1 MPSQF
6 GKKQNIKNLLLN
18 IIAFIVQFAISFY
31 ISPVIVEGVGASAYG
46 FIGVANDFV
55 SYASI
60 IATVFNSVASR
71 FIANS
76 FYKGDYKKANSY
88 FNSLITTNIVISGVL
103 AAISILLIPL
113 LNRILT
119 IPETL
124 VLDVQITFAFVFA
137 SYIVS
142 LLTLVFTTSTF
153 ISNRT
158 DINGVRNIIQYII
171 RFALIILFLNFVSV
185 KIYWIAF
192 ATFISTVVVAFMNI
206 RLTKRLTPE
215 LSIDIRKAKKKYAF
229 ELAMSGSWM
238 ALTSISA
245 ILLRGLDL
253 TIANM
258 MIGDYEMGI
267 LSIARTMPNNIT
279 SIISVLAP
287 LFTPAFIALYAKSKI
302 EELVKNVN
310 DSIKT
315 IAMILFVPICGFIVF
330 SYDFYALWQDSLSHD
345 EILLVTFL
353 SVVTVVQAIFNSTTS
368 TMAQL
373 SVVANKLK
381 LPVFVS
387 LGCGIISII
396 AELLLLKYTALGL
409 YGIVIPTTVVMVL
422 RYVLFNSWYAG
433 YCLKTSCIPF
443 VLMTLKTWLS
453 IPILISFMT
462 FIRNVLPI
470 NSWMDLFVDIIIS
483 GSVGYILMVL
493 LYGRKVLLKIVKG
506 RKENE

>member
-1 MPSQF
+1 MASQF
-6 GKKQNIKNLLLN
+6 GKRQNIRNLLLN

-31 ISPVIVEGVGASAYG
+31 ISPVIVDGVGASAYG

-88 FNSLITTNIVISGVL
+88 FNSLIATNIVISAVL
-103 AAISILLIPL
+103 AIISVVLIPL
-113 LNRILT
+113 LDRILT
-119 IPETL
+119 IPEAL
-124 VLDVQITFAFVFA
+124 VLDVQITFALVFA

-153 ISNRT
+153 ITNRT
-158 DINGVRNIIQYII
+158 DINGVRNIIQYVI
-171 RFALIILFLNFVSV
+171 RFALIVLFLNFVSI
-185 KIYWIAF
+185 KIYWVAF
-192 ATFISTVVVAFMNI
+192 ATLIATVVVAFMNI
-206 RLTKRLTPE
+206 GLTKRLTPE
-215 LSIDIRKAKKKYAF
+215 LSINIRKAKKKYVV
-229 ELAMSGSWM
+229 ELAISGSWM
-238 ALTSISA
+238 ALTSISS

-287 LFTPAFIALYAKSKI
+287 LFTPAFIAWYAKDKI
-302 EELVKNVN
+302 EELVRNVN

-315 IAMILFVPICGFIVF
+315 MAIILFVPICGFIVF
-330 SYDFYALWQDSLSHD
+330 SHDFYTLWQDSLNQE
-345 EILLVTFL
+345 EILLITIL
-353 SVVTVVQAIFNSTTS
+353 SVVTVIQAIFNSTTS

-387 LGCGIISII
+387 LGCGIISIVT
-396 AELLLLKYTALGL
+396 ELLLLRYTDLGL
-409 YGIVIPTTVVMVL
+409 YGIVIPTTIVMVL

-433 YCLKTSCIPF
+433 YCLNKSCIPF
-443 VLMTLKTWLS
+443 VVVTLKTWLS
-453 IPILISFMT
+453 IPLLIAFMI
-462 FIRNVLPI
+462 FIRNMMPI
-470 NSWMDLFVDIIIS
+470 NSWMDFLIDIIVC
-483 GSVGYILMVL
+483 GFVGYILMIL
-493 LYGRKVLLKIVKG
+493 IYGRKAFFKLVKG
-506 RKENE
+506 IKR

>member
-1 MPSQF
+1 MKTVSF
-6 GKKQNIKNLLLN
+6 GSKQTYKNLLLN

-31 ISPVIVEGVGASAYG
+31 ISPVIVGGVGASAYG

-88 FNSLITTNIVISGVL
+88 FNSLIATNIVISAAL
-103 AAISILLIPL
+103 AATSIMLIPL
-113 LNRILT
+113 LDRILT
-119 IPETL
+119 IPVTL
-124 VLDVQITFAFVFA
+124 VLDVQITFALVFA

-153 ISNRT
+153 ITNRT

-171 RFALIILFLNFVSV
+171 RFALIVLFLNFVSV
-185 KIYWIAF
+185 KIYWVACATLIA
-192 ATFISTVVVAFMNI
+192 TVVVAFMNI

-215 LSIDIRKAKKKYAF
+215 LSIDIKKVKKKYVV

-238 ALTSISA
+238 ALTSIST

-287 LFTPAFIALYAKSKI
+287 LFTPAFIALYAKNKI
-302 EELVKNVN
+302 EEIVRNVN
-310 DSIKT
+310 ESIKT

-330 SYDFYALWQDSLSHD
+330 SYDFYVLWQDSLSQD
-345 EILLVTFL
+345 EILLVTIL

-373 SVVANKLK
+373 SVVVNKFK
-381 LPVFVS
+381 FPVFVS
-387 LGCGIISII
+387 LGCGIFSII
-396 AELLLLKYTALGL
+396 AEILLIRYTDLGL
-409 YGIVIPTTVVMVL
+409 YGIVIPTTIVMVL

-443 VLMTLKTWLS
+443 VLTTLKTWLS
-453 IPILISFMT
+453 IPILIAFMAL
-462 FIRNVLPI
+462 IRNIMPI
-470 NSWMDLFVDIIIS
+470 NSWMDFFVDIIVC
-483 GSVGYILMVL
+483 GFVGYTLMVL
-493 LYGRKVLLKIVKG
+493 IYGRKVLLKIVK
-506 RKENE
+506 RIKR